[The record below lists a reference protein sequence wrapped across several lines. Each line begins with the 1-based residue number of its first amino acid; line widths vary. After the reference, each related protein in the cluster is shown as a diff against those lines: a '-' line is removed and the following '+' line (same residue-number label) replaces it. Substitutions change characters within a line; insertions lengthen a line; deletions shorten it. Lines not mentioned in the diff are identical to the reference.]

1 LGTGLSSI
9 EEELTAM
16 VDTTERIAR
25 LEREIENLKGTSTQ
39 AKPVSASPQLSFDP
53 SSRLSLPASVTRD
66 MVNAVPEA
74 MVRDIVKDHLGRP
87 TALPTVPSRSPG
99 KAGSNWKPEAPLR
112 NFGTERLGKKA
123 PPRDAA

>member
-1 LGTGLSSI
+1 MPTV
-9 EEELTAM
+9 EERL
-16 VDTTERIAR
+16 RR
-25 LEREIENLKGTSTQ
+25 LEAAAEGRVKTESGSTQ
-39 AKPVSASPQLSFDP
+39 STPSFDP

-66 MVNAVPEA
+66 MVNAVPDA

-123 PPRDAA
+123 PQ

>member
-1 LGTGLSSI
+1 
-9 EEELTAM
+9 M

-66 MVNAVPEA
+66 MVNAVPDA

-87 TALPTVPSRSPG
+87 TSLPTVHGRTPKRATPNYVDERPLPTFG
-99 KAGSNWKPEAPLR
+99 NENWPRKKEA
-112 NFGTERLGKKA
+112 
-123 PPRDAA
+123 